1 MATILFV
8 NACMRSEES
17 RTLTLCREYLNK
29 KLNDTIEEVNLNE
42 IQLSP
47 FTGEKAAYR
56 MQKQSEGAWDDPIF
70 DLAHQMAKADEVVIG
85 APYWDLS
92 FPAAL
97 KTYIEHCCVCDIT
110 FRYTPEGRPEG
121 LCKSQKLTYF
131 TTSGGFIADKNFGYD
146 YICEIAE
153 MFDLGETRF
162 VSAEGLDIIGMDIEA
177 QMDKARE
184 AIANLD

>member
-8 NACMRSEES
+8 NACMRGEES

-29 KLNDTIEEVNLNE
+29 KSNDTIEEVNLNE

-47 FTGEKAAYR
+47 FTGEKAGYR
-56 MQKQSEGAWDDPIF
+56 MLKQSEGAWDDPIF

-110 FRYTPEGRPEG
+110 FHYTHEGRPEG

-146 YICEIAE
+146 YICGIAE